1 LGQLFSKTPF
11 KKERHPRGDGVLSRV
26 GLWTKEK
33 GNYFSF
39 YLLAK
44 SGTIVSYADI
54 LEKRQEASKLIRQK
68 CPQALIRVNCFF
80 SRSIQHCDD
89 TQ

>member
-1 LGQLFSKTPF
+1 MMQNWDWVRSNPSISQ

-33 GNYFSF
+33 GNYFF

-44 SGTIVSYADI
+44 SARIVTQGAS
-54 LEKRQEASKLIRQK
+54 LEKRQEASGHLSFERKLAV
-68 CPQALIRVNCFF
+68 PM
-80 SRSIQHCDD
+80 
-89 TQ
+89 

>member
-1 LGQLFSKTPF
+1 VAVLVYPPRTIRD

-33 GNYFSF
+33 GKLPL

-44 SGTIVSYADI
+44 SSKIVSYADAI
-54 LEKRQEASKLIRQK
+54 WKRQEAPEEPAFAKRQEA
-68 CPQALIRVNCFF
+68 PRYDNPIFQF
-80 SRSIQHCDD
+80 SIEGER
-89 TQ
+89 